1 MQEESPNRTRLI
13 AVALICL
20 AVVGGRYLLSR
31 SDAQAA
37 VDETVGV
44 FVPGPQEMER
54 RRGAVDEARLL
65 TDKIS
70 ARQLQALDELE

>member
-13 AVALICL
+13 AFVLICL
-20 AVVGGRYLLSR
+20 TLVGGWFFLSR
-31 SDAQAA
+31 SGARAA

-54 RRGAVDEARLL
+54 RMDAVDEARRL
-65 TDKIS
+65 TDQINL
-70 ARQLQALDELE
+70 RQLQALDELE

>member
-13 AVALICL
+13 AFVLISL
-20 AVVGGRYLLSR
+20 AVVGGWFFLSR
-31 SDAQAA
+31 SGARAA

-54 RRGAVDEARLL
+54 RRDAVDEARRL
-65 TDKIS
+65 TDKIN
-70 ARQLQALDELE
+70 ARQLQALHELE